1 MSTPIPQQ
9 QDLLKLKLR
18 DTPSPYVSPLIAQ
31 LPDEHRPKPLP
42 ACASCPASMWRA
54 TTSRVE
60 CLCRTAG
67 KISWD
72 GRQEPTLFC
81 DGREAAIARL
91 KEEKALN

>member
-1 MSTPIPQQ
+1 MSTPQSHNQ
-9 QDLLKLKLR
+9 FKLR
-18 DTPSPYVSPLIAQ
+18 DTPSPHVSPLIEQ
-31 LPDEHRPKPLP
+31 LPEEARPNPLP

-54 TTSRVE
+54 TTSRID

-67 KISWD
+67 KITWD

-91 KEEKALN
+91 NGEKDAT

>member
-1 MSTPIPQQ
+1 MSTPPT
-9 QDLLKLKLR
+9 LKLR
-18 DTPSPYVSPLIAQ
+18 STHSPYVSPLIAQ
-31 LPDEHRPKPLP
+31 LPEHKLPSPLP
-42 ACASCPASMWRA
+42 ACATCPAAMWRA
-54 TTSRVE
+54 TASRID

-91 KEEKALN
+91 EAEA